1 MAVLK
6 YYNPPVH
13 DLYIYNIKA
22 TPTQTAVPVGYNPEC
37 QAYGVADFSG
47 CRARNRQFCTL
58 VGSTYGLEFDRND
71 VNFWNPCVYGGVL
84 VSPMHMVVCQH
95 YRGAHADPNINT
107 ANIVLLGRSG
117 LRHTVKVVGV
127 TLSIGGDQTLLEFE
141 QPVPDGEFYIY
152 DRIADPAYIH
162 AGTAV
167 WVQDPNGK
175 IYKRI
180 YKTARFTDGVITSWQ
195 SDPCL
200 DGVND
205 GAYALTGDPAIFVGD
220 SGSPAFVVDEE
231 GRTILLGLMFGGSLF
246 TPQTIDA
253 LNAKLAPHGYA
264 VTYQKCTAIPQ
275 DLNQDG
281 SIDGKD
287 LSIFMSNW
295 GVNSEICDFNSDGVV
310 DAADMAELLAKW
322 GTYDMSPNMTNFN
335 TVVNPVDPDSAK
347 RRS

>member
-6 YYNPPVH
+6 YYNSVVH
-13 DLYIYNIKA
+13 DLYLYNRLA
-22 TPTQTAVPVGYNPEC
+22 SPTQSSTPIAYNPSC
-37 QAYGVADFSG
+37 QAYGIADFSG

-84 VSPMHMVVCQH
+84 VSPKHMVVCQH
-95 YRGAHADPNINT
+95 YRGAHADPSINT

-141 QPVPDGEFYIY
+141 QAVPEGEFYIY
-152 DRIADPAYIH
+152 DRIADPTYIP

-180 YKTARFTDGVITSWQ
+180 YKQARFTDGVLTSWQ
-195 SDPCL
+195 SDPAL
-200 DGVND
+200 DGIND

-220 SGSPAFVVDEE
+220 SGSPAFVVNEE
-231 GRTILLGLMFGGSLF
+231 GKTLLLGLMFGGSLF
-246 TPQTIDA
+246 TPQTMDN
-253 LNAKLAPHGYA
+253 LNAKLAPHGYK
-264 VTYQKCTAIPQ
+264 VTYEKYTAVPQ

-281 SIDGKD
+281 SIDGQD
-287 LSIFMSNW
+287 LTIFMSNW

-322 GTYDMSPNMTNFN
+322 GTYDLSPNMTNFN
-335 TVVNPVDPDSAK
+335 TVVNPVDSNNTKGRA
-347 RRS
+347 